1 MAKVVIDL
9 MSMTARVEPRVNE
22 KYARKL
28 VQDKLKSETDYKGG
42 WTCWIDNLYTDDNYY
57 DFSLT
62 NPFYQASRGI
72 ELAHQAMQQD
82 SKDYIV
88 SFVTS
93 FGNTTINVLMS
104 PAELGF
110 MRDIQ
115 AHLKKHNA
123 ETQITIR

>member
-1 MAKVVIDL
+1 MATVTIDL
-9 MSMTARVEPRVNE
+9 MSMTARVSPRVNE

-42 WTCWIDNLYTDDNYY
+42 WTCWIDNAYSDDDHY
-57 DFSLT
+57 DFSLA

-72 ELAHQAMQQD
+72 EIAHQAMQQTD
-82 SKDYIV
+82 KEYIV

-93 FGNTTINVLMS
+93 FGDTTINVLMS
-104 PAELGF
+104 PAELSF

-115 AHLKKHNA
+115 AHLKKHNT